1 MSARHNP
8 ESHIIFLLNTEINL
22 KSRQKYLLLYRYG
35 TVYRWHGNKTKNIAD
50 LDAGHNG
57 SLLDGGGLLEA
68 VGVNAAQ
75 QFLLQVHVVKI
86 LANLK
91 KNK

>member
-1 MSARHNP
+1 MVP
-8 ESHIIFLLNTEINL
+8 YTG
-22 KSRQKYLLLYRYG
+22 G
-35 TVYRWHGNKTKNIAD
+35 TVTKKNITD

-91 KNK
+91 KQTNNM